1 MKRVDILQK
10 ELNYEMR
17 EEMKNLR
24 TNIQFCGD
32 DKRVIVFTSFLAGEG
47 KSTTSLNLA
56 ISLSELNKNVL
67 FIDADIRK
75 SVLVSRLGTGKID
88 RGLSHFLSG
97 QCALTDVVYGTNIS
111 RLHMIFSGPVVPN
124 PTELLASSR
133 FAKALESFRGV
144 YDYIIID
151 GAPLGMVVDSAIIA
165 KECDGSIIVVESGSI
180 KYRLV
185 QEVRSKLENAGCA
198 VLGVVLNKVDRK
210 KNGHYYRKYYGKY
223 YGKYEEY
230 R

>member
-32 DKRVIVFTSFLAGEG
+32 DKRVIVFTSSLASEG

-97 QCALTDVVYGTNIS
+97 QCALTDIVYGTNIP
-111 RLHMIFSGPVVPN
+111 RLHMIFSAVVPN

-198 VLGVVLNKVDRK
+198 VLGVVLNKVM
-210 KNGHYYRKYYGKY
+210 
-223 YGKYEEY
+223 EEKWSLLWKIL